1 MFEDNVKR
9 KILFLG
15 PNGSYTDF
23 AKDKFIEK
31 YNLEGAEEIAKHT
44 IISAI
49 KEFDS
54 DFDKGLLA
62 VLPIENSI
70 DGVVRETIDNLT
82 RIEDKS
88 VKILS
93 ELALPISHCL
103 ITKAK
108 SFSEIKTITS
118 YPQGIAQCRGF
129 IDQNLRKDISIQ
141 TTTSTA
147 KAVQELQTSDASTAA
162 IASEKSAILYDL
174 PILARAINDEKDN
187 KTRFVLLGR
196 EETVLTGKD
205 KTSISFS
212 TENKPGALNKIL
224 NILEKYQINMSY
236 IDSRPSKRTLGEY
249 TFYIDFDGHVKE
261 EKIAKALFVILQYTR
276 FFKHLGSYEKE

>member
-1 MFEDNVKR
+1 MADIQMFEDNIKR
-9 KILFLG
+9 KLLFLG

-31 YNLEGAEEIAKHT
+31 YKLNGVEEIAKT
-44 IISAI
+44 SLLSAI
-49 KEFDS
+49 QEFDTNK
-54 DFDKGLLA
+54 DKGLLA

-82 RIEDKS
+82 RVEDKS

-93 ELALPISHCL
+93 ELALPIAHCL

-108 SFSEIKTITS
+108 DFSEIKTVIS

-129 IDQNLRKDISIQ
+129 INKNLPENVSIQ

-147 KAVQELQTSDASTAA
+147 KAVQDLKNADSSVCA
-162 IASEKSAILYDL
+162 IASEKSANLYGI
-174 PILARAINDEKDN
+174 PILAKNINDEKDN
-187 KTRFVLLGR
+187 KTRFILIGR
-196 EETVLTGKD
+196 EETLRTPND

-224 NILEKYQINMSY
+224 NILEKYNINMSY
-236 IDSRPSKRTLGEY
+236 IDSRPSKRVLGTCY
-249 TFYIDFDGHVKE
+249 Y
-261 EKIAKALFVILQYTR
+261 Y
-276 FFKHLGSYEKE
+276 